1 MRKGEGQPLASPSCL
16 RKVLAFLEER
26 KQQHQAQ
33 AMQILDGE
41 DRVRFTHMGRGMEL
55 NDLIAALSMELK
67 RAEREV

>member
-1 MRKGEGQPLASPSCL
+1 
-16 RKVLAFLEER
+16 
-26 KQQHQAQ
+26 
-33 AMQILDGE
+33 MQILDGE